1 MTNITNEDILNAQK
15 KWADGLVEIGRSFE
29 VKEDYQAVAE
39 ALLNDLYGYQLEHG
53 VVLFKPTKAYEI
65 PFRGTYEG
73 ALSYFIGGNEKFP
86 EDKGFALE
94 PWAKIKFYN
103 HNIYFHQEVAIVMGY
118 YVFTS
123 VANTEAKVEYTFGY
137 TKDQYDKL
145 KIILHH
151 SSLPYSIDN

>member
-29 VKEDYQAVAE
+29 MKEDYQAVAE
-39 ALLNDLYGYQLEHG
+39 ALLNDLYGYHLEHG
-53 VVLFKPTKAYEI
+53 VVLFKPTKAHEI

-86 EDKGFALE
+86 EDK
-94 PWAKIKFYN
+94 
-103 HNIYFHQEVAIVMGY
+103 EVAIVMGY